1 MRLRAGL
8 AAVGLALAI
17 AAPGCAAAQAPA
29 AAGDPEANIVE
40 EMVVVSRHPAPAWWR
55 VEAGGS
61 TVWILGVLDVPLP
74 KDVTWRKRE
83 LDARLEGASALIVAP
98 RLHAGL
104 EDIFGLFKLFG
115 MLRTKTPMED
125 GLDPALRARFVAD
138 REKLGKG
145 PEPYAHWRPMVAGQI
160 LLRDTRPEGARDV
173 GRQVRAEAGKRGVP
187 VTSAADYDLVPF
199 AKAALNSL
207 TPQTEGECLSAAL
220 DDAEAGPAVYRRAAV
235 GWARG
240 DVGAALQAPRRF
252 DRCLLLMAGGPELW
266 RKSTDDLADAIAQAL
281 KTPGHAVATVSLR
294 RLLAKDGLADTLK
307 ARGLK
312 VVGPDER

>member
-17 AAPGCAAAQAPA
+17 AAPGCAAAQAPG